1 MKKVVSIYP
10 TAPITSVNPPIR
22 SSVRNVTKSVDAIR
36 KCIIAR
42 ARVYETLDSGEKLL
56 LDLTNYDKDNNAT
69 PVTEPVKV
77 EPDTI
82 QEPNKPEQ
90 QPNKGFNNNNN
101 NKKNKW
107 NNNNKFNN
115 SQVKPIP
122 VVNKQQPTESL
133 IPENKDDNKVEE
145 SKQETTAVVES
156 AKAEEPEKTTENN
169 KVEETK
175 KEETNNV
182 VEPAKVEED
191 KKEEK
196 KDNK

>member
-22 SSVRNVTKSVDAIR
+22 SSVRNVTKSIDAIR

-42 ARVYETLDSGEKLL
+42 ARVYETLNSGEKLL
-56 LDLTNYDKDNNAT
+56 LDLTNYDKDNNAS

-82 QEPNKPEQ
+82 KEPNKSEQ

-107 NNNNKFNN
+107 NNNNNNNKFNN
-115 SQVKPIP
+115 SQIKPIP

-133 IPENKDDNKVEE
+133 IPENKDNNKVEE
-145 SKQETTAVVES
+145 SKQETSTVVEPV
-156 AKAEEPEKTTENN
+156 KVEEPEKPTENN
-169 KVEETK
+169 KVEESK

-182 VEPAKVEED
+182 AEPTKVEED
-191 KKEEK
+191 KK
-196 KDNK
+196 